1 MLGHTS
7 TPTLRTD
14 PHERVFNPFY
24 VDPLI
29 AAPVTDGYE
38 DNDEEDDDVDE
49 DIGEEVGQ
57 PPLAPPVALPAAF
70 QLALVNKLRG
80 GPIRPGANERRQLLK
95 RMWLKC

>member
-24 VDPLI
+24 VDSLI

-57 PPLAPPVALPAAF
+57 PHSHHRLHY
-70 QLALVNKLRG
+70 
-80 GPIRPGANERRQLLK
+80 RQPSN
-95 RMWLKC
+95 WH